1 MASDKEP
8 NFLKKIYY
16 AVEDKYYALIDF
28 LNDKVGLPVVKYFV
42 DPIESNGLP
51 SFPFFVLLCLAIVGA
66 VAFVVLPA
74 FGIGGATTTL
84 EVQVM
89 SGTTPIDGADV
100 ILLRNSNEF
109 QRTKSVD
116 GVATFENVPVAGA
129 YRVRVLKSG
138 YDTYEEDVS
147 LSLEPTSLT
156 ASLQTRGAGATPTPP
171 ARAAYNFLV
180 KVVDTSGTPISG
192 ALVSYSSPSRGGDRG
207 SKYTDSTGQAVL
219 GLSTLDQI
227 LMLTVTAEGY
237 VDGSK
242 AAQARTATVEVA
254 LVQASATSFDTSGDS
269 TGGSTYGDYNDYSTP
284 FPVSVRIFVKD
295 QNDNGVS
302 STVTLY
308 DDETGEPLD
317 SDKQSTG
324 VFYFED
330 AVDSGTSVYAV
341 VQPEDAEAFV
351 PQTTDAQTATSDGDL
366 EFNVVLEARTVE
378 TSRDVSVVV
387 KDDEGNP
394 VQYASVTLYSDSTN
408 SLIGSQAADEE
419 GNASFVISSS
429 FELGSFYATASA
441 SGFLPANLL
450 ITSSSSAMVLHPLLA
465 GNNAAFDVEVTDP
478 DGLTVSGAKVSL
490 VDGDGRFFGA
500 PTIET
505 DFSGLAGFN
514 EMPVGVNLHAK
525 ARYHNQYGT
534 SDVFTLS
541 AADEERI
548 VSLTLSYATG
558 KTEFSVYDVATLKPI
573 DGAIVEID
581 YVREPSGSCITS
593 QGACSI
599 DSVVANREYVARV
612 TASGYAAF
620 SSDSFAA
627 TAESTLK
634 KSFYLVPS
642 ALANQTSIFLAQV
655 TDEQGNDVTA
665 NEMLSKGGYYTARLV
680 ANFPSTNEKQ
690 GVFVRVGDK
699 QNVAEE
705 NVYFTAVDYTP
716 QELGQPTLAKGVS
729 YKESSDASTDLLNSP
744 EAGKPFK
751 WAYVEYQ
758 GLSGTVELS
767 ARVFIK
773 PTARSQEDQVKL
785 YYRAWSQ
792 TGLVF
797 DRAPRDDILGTAQ
810 TGGGKDFLYAKS
822 NSKSYAI
829 TDGKY
834 YCNPEGSACL
844 VVSFS
849 STNNPETKYP
859 SPFKVSLGESF
870 YVNYEV
876 RAFTPIEAAEAYVR
890 ISSPDKVLRLS
901 NYEGDGNAVKNS
913 DFDSRIVLG
922 SAGPDFA
929 GTLQAEGISPTQ
941 LARLQVEFGDARGPI
956 LSTSNPF
963 VMVEGKGRLVLA
975 ELSPTTF
982 EVGKKKDV
990 RLRILSGEQQPIEDA
1005 RISLEETDDEAD
1017 GAPFAGEPPAATV
1030 GDASEDNG
1038 LDGYYKIPK
1047 IRTKAPGIFII
1058 KIRKEGYAETTE
1070 ELTST
1075 TSDFLG
1081 FSPEEGTELDCNG
1094 GQVTIDNILD
1104 SSLDVIASVGPGDL
1118 NTPCVNISGIGVTKI
1133 RGGEEGE
1140 AVYAIKNLRA
1150 GKSKRLK
1157 LTPISPGD
1165 CSVSFSS
1172 RDARTGA
1179 NYYYEYEVSNLCTEY
1194 AGIIGLPT
1202 NVSTEFYFRAQGSI
1216 WYDPNGGSNP
1226 ARVKVNA
1233 TDINEDTNAEIINV
1247 SVSFWNQD
1255 SVNHSFVCKNRV
1267 GDVVFGATEAQFGP
1281 GAIVVGLFTKAGLF
1295 KCKLEN
1301 GNEARLKIKSRC
1313 PHHSWSY
1320 YSGFMAACLFRENVM
1335 KGTPLGD
1342 IVNFGASAWEVA
1354 ASIPYHVNVLGGFS
1368 RIPVEQARMMYPN
1381 PAMSTT
1387 GAVNNGMPT
1396 CAPQSWTGAPQGS
1409 TYANGMWQT
1418 QGGYGQVGAYGS
1430 TGGYGSSYGGSPY
1443 SQGGYLQQPTSCY
1456 GNQQLMSW
1464 PQAKE
1469 IPGMCTFTSSGVDC
1483 TVKITPM
1490 MRYGGF
1496 PIAFDNVDMNVLPYL
1511 DVSMST
1517 ADTGEGQ
1524 VDPQLASCYRLK
1536 DLDKEGL
1543 MGAGTSLGEALGRG
1557 FQAVTGMAAVPLTR
1571 SFAVLFNENDRDA
1584 CIKYVYKDGRLG
1596 VEPVVKRARFK
1607 ISTGVGSYYYMT
1619 LKVEGTNPADDP
1631 AAPYYLLAVPAGGDI
1646 VTRAKPNTEQV
1657 EPYFLIN
1664 NIPNKAVVFSMKG
1677 VNENT
1682 GQIETEQ
1689 NLPGSGE
1696 DRVKLSFASVSASDL
1711 TVNVTQIGDQP
1722 LPVPLT
1728 LTLTTPVTSVTIP
1741 SSITDSE
1748 LLNYDVVGSVGND
1761 KEKIS
1766 VGGAATSNDV
1776 QTALQCSG
1784 TKYCKQAETNASANA
1799 FQEAVRLGV
1808 VKSYSQVPYVY
1819 KRSFTDLQDAG
1830 FENCLNQ
1837 LATEMIADRASEA
1850 VCKTFMKACS
1860 DNNYDE
1866 EEEEIEEG
1874 EDENVNFGS
1883 ITSSAGTAIENVF
1896 CQGTQMGQNLQSM
1909 ESIFG
1914 DERARNLLRQAFGRA
1929 LGQGQLVTPP
1939 ASPLIDQQGELP
1951 DFFLVLKKADTLGGG
1966 EEGNGPRL
1974 LQLRAK
1980 DLQGILDQIAAG
1992 NTDANGQN
2000 WVSVYHEPG
2009 AFTLTNKPKWF
2020 QQLGSLPYR
2029 WIKTVIGNAA
2039 TGISDW
2045 LATPEIENRF
2055 PYLAYKSLTNQ
2066 QSGAPSGY
2074 YQVQVS
2080 DAPTLPT
2087 LNKYKL
2093 KALTEPVKGTPAEIN
2108 YDQLDIVG
2116 FLQGT
2121 QTGQAPATVSH
2132 ARSELPL
2139 SLSPAETEVGV
2150 SAIFNNP
2157 SGQPC
2162 VGDVQMA
2169 WIELSDG
2176 TSVYASEVGN
2186 TFEAGQAV
2194 FSFTIDSLLFSVL
2207 LSDNEHVTIGFA
2219 GIDCSGTNYKKSFNN
2234 IPLDSNIILP
2244 ATQLTASDLSSPST
2258 GTQTPPAGT
2267 GTQTTGAPAAS
2278 ATSTTVSAPMSA
2290 NAELKP
2296 GKEILVVSC
2305 EDTGGNIETAK
2316 CGYNDDSIPPAWL
2329 DVRQNNDCPASGEV
2343 SGKKCINATDGV
2355 VIIRMLPEGDFG
2367 RPELRVFVKHPWA
2380 YPAGVAQDDSA
2391 LNFTKAVLQ
2400 YFADESY
2407 DLSYFRGTN
2416 LPCKTIILSQSQE
2429 PFELVARCPGA
2440 EITPAGASLTHLRIV
2455 EPRPP
2460 TQPSAPTTSA
2470 VTSIH
2475 VPAFTAFDYDL
2486 ACPLSSFATCGL
2498 TVEFQPN
2505 IIFAWGNQPSFTRAY
2520 PAFAFVK
2527 ANRKIQ
2533 IDVIKKTSGQSDRT
2547 QTCTYSGIALL
2558 GHSDVPANRDAG
2570 CTGIDLKSNS
2580 FGDTLL
2586 LAIGLKQLNSD
2597 DNGQTIV
2604 RVSVIGM
2611 QANLLEY
2618 TIPQVPAVE
2627 AGGGLAQPS
2636 SSQPAI
2642 SAQPSFT
2649 YTSGWSRAI
2658 GSHSQS
2664 GDGDVSIDG
2673 AEFQSQGNTVTARFK
2688 ATPGNVY
2695 VLAAVNTSGSSGWVW
2710 KKVASG
2716 DATGEQTAT
2725 LTGVSSSW
2733 ANFIIELF
2741 VCEEGWVI
2749 SQNAHNLQLRA
2760 IHTRSGRTEAVQQH
2774 CAWVYAPLSS
2784 I

>member
-1 MASDKEP
+1 MASDEEP

-116 GVATFENVPVAGA
+116 GVATFENVPVAGS

-242 AAQARTATVEVA
+242 AAQARTGTVEVA

-341 VQPEDAEAFV
+341 MQPEDAEAFV

-450 ITSSSSAMVLHPLLA
+450 ITSSSSAIVLHPLLA

-500 PTIET
+500 STIET
-505 DFSGLAGFN
+505 DFSGLASFN

-525 ARYHNQYGT
+525 ARYRNQYGT

-573 DGAIVEID
+573 DGAVVEID
-581 YVREPSGSCITS
+581 YVREPSGSCTTS

-599 DSVVANREYVARV
+599 DSVVANREYVAKV

-620 SSDSFAA
+620 SSDSFTA
-627 TAESTLK
+627 TAGSTLK

-642 ALANQTSIFLAQV
+642 ALANQTSVFLAQV

-665 NEMLSKGGYYTARLV
+665 NEMLSKGGYYTFRLV
-680 ANFPSTNEKQ
+680 ANFPSTTEKQ

-767 ARVFIK
+767 ARAFIK

-797 DRAPRDDILGTAQ
+797 DRAPRDDVLGTAQ

-822 NSKSYAI
+822 NSKSYAV

-849 STNNPETKYP
+849 STNNPGLKYP

-876 RAFTPIEAAEAYVR
+876 RAFTPIEATEAYVR

-901 NYEGDGNAVKNS
+901 NYEGDGNAVRNS

-929 GTLQAEGISPTQ
+929 GAIQAEGISPTQ

-963 VMVEGKGRLVLA
+963 VIVEGRGRLVIA

-982 EVGKKKDV
+982 EVGKKKDL

-1005 RISLEETDDEAD
+1005 RVSLEETDDEAN

-1194 AGIIGLPT
+1194 AGITGLPT

-1233 TDINEDTNAEIINV
+1233 TGINEDTNAEIINV

-1267 GDVVFGATEAQFGP
+1267 GTVVFGATGAQFGP

-1677 VNENT
+1677 VNEKT

-1741 SSITDSE
+1741 SPITDSE

-2045 LATPEIENRF
+2045 LATPEVENRF
-2055 PYLAYKSLTNQ
+2055 PYLAYKSLTNP

-2093 KALTEPVKGTPAEIN
+2093 KALTEPVKGTPVETN

-2121 QTGQAPATVSH
+2121 QTTGGTTTQAPASTRVSLAASTVSV
-2132 ARSELPL
+2132 STSVTFL
-2139 SLSPAETEVGV
+2139 SSSGATCPAEEDVYAEIVAGGSVYPTDTLGSVDAAGGTAEFTFTGVPAALVGSSVTLKFNVKCGLSTGYQPEVSKTIIEFDEN
-2150 SAIFNNP
+2150 SAIINGFEIR
-2157 SGQPC
+2157 
-2162 VGDVQMA
+2162 V
-2169 WIELSDG
+2169 
-2176 TSVYASEVGN
+2176 ASTVSS
-2186 TFEAGQAV
+2186 TA
-2194 FSFTIDSLLFSVL
+2194 
-2207 LSDNEHVTIGFA
+2207 
-2219 GIDCSGTNYKKSFNN
+2219 
-2234 IPLDSNIILP
+2234 P
-2244 ATQLTASDLSSPST
+2244 AS
-2258 GTQTPPAGT
+2258 TPPQQAG
-2267 GTQTTGAPAAS
+2267 GAPS
-2278 ATSTTVSAPMSA
+2278 ATTQGGALMSA
-2290 NAELKP
+2290 NAELKS

-2316 CGYNDDSIPPAWL
+2316 CGYNDDSIPPSWL
-2329 DVRQNNDCPASGEV
+2329 DVRQNNDCPATGEV
-2343 SGKKCINATDGV
+2343 SGKKCINATDGA
-2355 VIIRMLPEGDFG
+2355 VIIRLLPEGDFG
-2367 RPELRVFVKHPWA
+2367 KPELRVFVKHPWA

-2429 PFELVARCPGA
+2429 PYELVARCPGA
-2440 EITPAGASLTHLRIV
+2440 EITPTGASLTHLRIV
-2455 EPRPP
+2455 APRP
-2460 TQPSAPTTSA
+2460 TAQPPAA
-2470 VTSIH
+2470 ASIQ
-2475 VPAFTAFDYDL
+2475 VPSFNAFDYVL
-2486 ACPLSSFATCGL
+2486 ACSPSSFATCGL

-2505 IIFAWGNQPSFTRAY
+2505 VTFTQGNLGSFSRPY
-2520 PAFAFVK
+2520 PVFAFVK
-2527 ANRKIQ
+2527 QHRQIKIELT
-2533 IDVIKKTSGQSDRT
+2533 KTTPDPPAQT
-2547 QTCTYSGIALL
+2547 QTCTYSGIALP
-2558 GHSDVPANRDAG
+2558 GNSEVVAVKTG
-2570 CTGIDLKSNS
+2570 CEGIDLKSNS

-2586 LAIGLKQLNSD
+2586 LTIGLRQLNSAE
-2597 DNGQTIV
+2597 GGTTTV
-2604 RVSVIGM
+2604 RVSVVGTPSN
-2611 QANLLEY
+2611 QLEY
-2618 TIPQVPAVE
+2618 LVPKVPE
-2627 AGGGLAQPS
+2627 VGSTGGLAQPVPS
-2636 SSQPAI
+2636 STTTT
-2642 SAQPSFT
+2642 QPSFT
-2649 YTSGWSRAI
+2649 YQSGWVRATP
-2658 GSHSQS
+2658 SHPQS
-2664 GDGDVSIDG
+2664 GDGAVSIDG
-2673 AEFQSQGNTVTARFK
+2673 VEFMRSGTTITAHFA
-2688 ATPGNVY
+2688 ATPSNFY

-2710 KKVASG
+2710 KKVVSG
-2716 DATGEQTAT
+2716 NTSEQTAT
-2725 LTGVSSSW
+2725 LTGISSSW

-2741 VCEEGWVI
+2741 VCEGGWVI

-2774 CAWVYAPLSS
+2774 CAWTYAPLSS
-2784 I
+2784 IT